1 MQSDRPRQENEE
13 FSVRLSWPKADAAP
27 APEEP
32 EAEQPAPPDVA
43 PPADRSSAKP
53 RPGGPPL
60 PPPPDA
66 DAPGPRPAHR
76 AAPSAEA
83 TISPKVAKAGPSDAA
98 PASRLSRPA
107 PATAGASSSAAAR
120 VTEAVT
126 AGADNTR
133 MGRVFV
139 EAFDRLADRL
149 LERLR
154 ALRQDVDADLGAVR
168 AELGSLRQAVDDV
181 GDRVQL
187 RQLRTTLDEV
197 RADVAGLRRAVLE
210 WPELEQVSSDIAAVR
225 GDLSFIFEGMSE
237 GGGSAQGPSE
247 LLSELQ
253 QVVANLGDEAGRV
266 SGDTSPAAL
275 APLVEE
281 VAAMRSELTSIR
293 KRMVL
298 RSSPIDDEQLERIV
312 SAVAERVTEELQ
324 AEGRRSR
331 RK

>member
-13 FSVRLSWPKADAAP
+13 FSVRLSWPKGGTAP
-27 APEEP
+27 APDP
-32 EAEQPAPPDVA
+32 EAEQATPPV
-43 PPADRSSAKP
+43 DRSSDPTKAS
-53 RPGGPPL
+53 PGGPAV
-60 PPPPDA
+60 PPA
-66 DAPGPRPAHR
+66 SVAETSAPQPAHR
-76 AAPSAEA
+76 AAAPAAA
-83 TISPKVAKAGPSDAA
+83 TISSK
-98 PASRLSRPA
+98 ASRARPSEPAPPSKLSRPA
-107 PATAGASSSAAAR
+107 PATAGATAASVAK
-120 VTEAVT
+120 VADVVGP
-126 AGADNTR
+126 AGDSGR

-168 AELGSLRQAVDDV
+168 AELGSLRQAVEDV

-187 RQLRTTLDEV
+187 RQLRTTLDEL
-197 RADVAGLRRAVLE
+197 RGDVAGLRRAVLE

-237 GGGSAQGPSE
+237 GGGAPQGPSE

-253 QVVANLGDEAGRV
+253 QVVADLGDEASRV
-266 SGDTSPAAL
+266 SGDTGAAAL
-275 APLVEE
+275 APLLEE
-281 VAAMRSELTSIR
+281 VAAMRGELTSIR

-324 AEGRRSR
+324 AGEGRRSR